1 MAGEPESARY
11 CCKHIFALYMGT
23 CMVCQELFYF
33 SDFLSVLSSGWIIEL
48 HQRAEGGK
56 MRETTEILVQSTPH

>member
-1 MAGEPESARY
+1 
-11 CCKHIFALYMGT
+11 MGT

-33 SDFLSVLSSGWIIEL
+33 SDFLLVLNSGWIIEL